1 MTPITESNR
10 TTLKEWLAKNARE
23 DPIHYRDIA
32 EELGRDPRSV
42 SASLSIEK
50 RNAEE
55 ENRPAYFVRVAP
67 GLYRYNDLCEGA
79 VDEELISEVRH
90 RADDFNKATRAKMRK
105 RIAELSFDAFVELAK
120 IVMVNIRA
128 RVEHDEELSAVERY
142 DNTVVFLNSWRD
154 DSGDSTVVFHVKK
167 CDYEE
172 EIGPDTIQKIRGM
185 LPKYRANQGVLITNG
200 KVNKEGRD
208 EALGYDPGGFKVS
221 VPPVHLMDIE
231 IILNVLTESRTGVK
245 SRKVEVL
252 LLDESFFD
260 SLSL

>member
-1 MTPITESNR
+1 MTESNR
-10 TTLKEWLAKNARE
+10 TTLKEWLAKNARD

-32 EELGRDPRSV
+32 EEMGRDPRSV

-50 RNAEE
+50 RNAQE

-79 VDEELISEVRH
+79 IDEELISEVSS
-90 RADDFNKATRAKMRK
+90 RAEDFNKATRAKIRK
-105 RIAELSFDAFVELAK
+105 RIAELSFEGFVELAK

-128 RVEHDEELSAVERY
+128 RVEHDEELSPVERY

-154 DSGDSTVVFHVKK
+154 DSGESTVVFHVKK
-167 CDYEE
+167 CNLNE

-185 LPKYRANQGVLITNG
+185 LPKYKANQGVLITNG
-200 KVNKEGRD
+200 VVNEEGRD
-208 EALGYDPGGFKVS
+208 EALGYEPGGCKIS

-231 IILNVLTESRTGVK
+231 IILNVLIESRTGVK

-252 LLDESFFD
+252 LLDENFFD
-260 SLSL
+260 TLAK

>member
-1 MTPITESNR
+1 MTQGNR
-10 TTLKEWLAKNARE
+10 TTLKEWLAEHARE

-79 VDEELISEVRH
+79 IDEELISEVSS
-90 RADDFNKATRAKMRK
+90 RAEDFNRATRAKMRR
-105 RIAELSFDAFVELAK
+105 RIADLSFDGFVHLAK

-128 RVEHDEELSAVERY
+128 RVEHDEDLSAVERY

-154 DSGDSTVVFHVKK
+154 DSGESTVVFHVKK
-167 CDYEE
+167 CGLDE

-200 KVNKEGRD
+200 VVNEPGRD
-208 EALGYDPGGFKVS
+208 EALGYEPGGCKIS

-231 IILNVLTESRTGVK
+231 IILNVLIESRTGVK
-245 SRKVEVL
+245 SRKVDVL
-252 LLDESFFD
+252 LLDENFFD
-260 SLSL
+260 SLSK

>member
-1 MTPITESNR
+1 MTQSNR
-10 TTLKEWLAKNARE
+10 TTLKEWLAEHARE

-79 VDEELISEVRH
+79 IDEELISEVSSRG
-90 RADDFNKATRAKMRK
+90 DDFNKATRAKMRR
-105 RIAELSFDAFVELAK
+105 RIADLSFDGFVHLAK

-128 RVEHDEELSAVERY
+128 RVEHDEGLSAVERY
-142 DNTVVFLNSWRD
+142 NNTVVFLNSWRD
-154 DSGDSTVVFHVKK
+154 DSGESTVVFHVKK
-167 CDYEE
+167 CGLDE

-200 KVNKEGRD
+200 VVNEQGRD
-208 EALGYDPGGFKVS
+208 EALGYEPGGCKIS
-221 VPPVHLMDIE
+221 VPPVHLMDVE
-231 IILNVLTESRTGVK
+231 IILNVLIESRTGVK

-252 LLDESFFD
+252 LLDENFFD
-260 SLSL
+260 SLSK